1 MTGGLNLGLR
11 WENSKLRPLKLAMRM
26 TIYISVGD
34 RVCWNADKNDQ
45 GTVTEK
51 NWAGVTVKW
60 DNRSEQAILHNDMAQ
75 VERVPVK
82 V

>member
-1 MTGGLNLGLR
+1 MVVTILSVVMRENYAMTGDQSRLLN
-11 WENSKLRPLKLAMRM
+11 
-26 TIYISVGD
+26 VGD
-34 RVCWNADKNDQ
+34 RVCWNADRNDQ

-60 DNRSEQAILHNDMAQ
+60 DNRSEQSILHNDMAQ
-75 VERVPVK
+75 VERVPAK